1 MKCVDLTDA
10 PSAFLESLVRA
21 SRQKD
26 GRGRPLQ
33 DTRAVM
39 NGLLRVLRAGA
50 PLRDLRRRNLP
61 HHTCHRNFKQCQ
73 RSGLLTKLLHKP
85 TEDLHDRGRLDL
97 NDRSSTPASPRREKG
112 LWCRRYET
120 RQRKQNH
127 DIR

>member
-1 MKCVDLTDA
+1 MKCVELTDA

-85 TEDLHDRGRLDL
+85 TEDLHHRGRLDL
-97 NDRSSTPASPRREKG
+97 NESFIDTSFTPAKKG
-112 LWCRRYET
+112 ALVSSLRNAAEEA
-120 RQRKQNH
+120 KS
-127 DIR
+127 